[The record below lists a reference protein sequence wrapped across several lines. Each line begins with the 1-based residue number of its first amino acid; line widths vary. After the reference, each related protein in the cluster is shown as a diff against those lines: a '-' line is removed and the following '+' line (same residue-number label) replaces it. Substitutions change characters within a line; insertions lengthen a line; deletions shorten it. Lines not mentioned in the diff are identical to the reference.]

1 MIAKKKTTKEKIRIT
16 KEMAIGEIVSKY
28 PDTITVFMEHGLHCI
43 GCAAAHF
50 ENLAQGCEAHG
61 IDADKL
67 VDDLNK
73 AIKKK

>member
-1 MIAKKKTTKEKIRIT
+1 MAETKIT
-16 KEMAIGEIVSKY
+16 KNMSITKIVQEH
-28 PDTITVFMEHGLHCI
+28 PETIEVFMKHGMHCF

-50 ENLAQGCEAHG
+50 ETLEQGCQAHG

-73 AIKKK
+73 ALAEPKSE

>member
-1 MIAKKKTTKEKIRIT
+1 MAGESKKIT
-16 KEMAIGEIVSKY
+16 KDMPIGDIVNKY
-28 PDTITVFMEHGLHCI
+28 PETIGVFMEHGLHCV

-50 ENLAQGCEAHG
+50 ENIEQGCQAHG